1 MNPEIWSRISNTGQ
15 RQYLK
20 LVAIQKT
27 LVAVGTAVTKAAQ
40 LLMDARQHDGIRR
53 REGDKNNLTNEVLTL
68 QVDALAL
75 LGHTNYELSLRRR
88 EMMKPSLNKDYASL
102 CSSQT
107 SVSSMLFG
115 DELQSQLNSI
125 RASNR
130 ISRTATQS
138 GQVVTTNRLLIDVQ
152 GTIVR
157 NLFYPKAPT
166 PGGRT
171 TGSSAIRKSG
181 KGATRSDYY

>member
-1 MNPEIWSRISNTGQ
+1 M
-15 RQYLK
+15 LFK
-20 LVAIQKT
+20 KT

-88 EMMKPSLNKDYASL
+88 EIMKPSLNKDYASL

-115 DELQSQLNSI
+115 DELQSQLNAI
-125 RASNR
+125 RVSNR
-130 ISRTATQS
+130 IS
-138 GQVVTTNRLLIDVQ
+138 
-152 GTIVR
+152 
-157 NLFYPKAPT
+157 
-166 PGGRT
+166 
-171 TGSSAIRKSG
+171 
-181 KGATRSDYY
+181 